1 MLKKRLAVVMFV
13 SLLAECSL
21 SSDCE
26 PTDITCSPLLTA
38 MAYSRVQRGR
48 GVYTSNNAAQTISMF
63 RIDFVNSTIDLAGAG
78 SIATGGT
85 TRGIAVDSS
94 ASILYTAVISV
105 PELKSFSADPETGVL
120 SPLQTL
126 AMPNANGNTLAIHP
140 SGRFLFA
147 AGSTQIQVY
156 STDGK
161 GGMNSV
167 GGLVGGLTSS
177 RKPIV
182 DPTGRYLYVGD
193 ATTSFKRFD
202 IASDGTLSNMIS
214 PTCGVQAVSLA
225 FAQNG
230 SLVHCFNPTT
240 SDVSHYRLQADGS
253 LLAAGTHTP
262 GVAGYTAGAYA
273 TLESI
278 LFIVDS
284 TANLIRPHLVDASSA
299 NVVLSPIGTPISVP
313 ATARDILIDST
324 GRYIALLSNTS
335 VSLLSIGADGY
346 SLRLLGTAT
355 VPTPSDF
362 AMYRPYLY

>member
-1 MLKKRLAVVMFV
+1 MRKKRLTVVMCLF
-13 SLLAECSL
+13 LLVQCSA
-21 SSDCE
+21 SHDCE
-26 PTDITCSPLLTA
+26 PTDITCSPLLATL
-38 MAYSRVQRGR
+38 AYSKVQRGR
-48 GVYTSNNAAQTISMF
+48 GVYASTNASQIISMF
-63 RIDFVNSTIDLAGAG
+63 RIDFVNSTMDLAGAG

-85 TRGIAVDSS
+85 TRGIAVDSA
-94 ASILYTAVISV
+94 ASIVYAAVITF
-105 PELKSFSADPETGVL
+105 PELKSFRADPETGVL
-120 SPLQTL
+120 THLQSFT
-126 AMPNANGNTLAIHP
+126 MPSGNGNTLAMHP
-140 SGRFLFA
+140 SGRFIYA
-147 AGSTQIQVY
+147 VGSTQIQVY
-156 STDGK
+156 SADGK

-167 GGLVGGLTSS
+167 GGLVGGLSSS

-193 ATTSFKRFD
+193 AATTFKRFD

-214 PTCGVQAVSLA
+214 PSCGVQAISLA

-253 LLAAGTHTP
+253 LLAAGTYTP

-273 TLESI
+273 ALESI

-313 ATARDILIDST
+313 ATATDILIDPT
-324 GRYIALLSNTS
+324 GRYIALLSNAS

-346 SLRLLGTAT
+346 SLRLIGTQN
-355 VPTPSDF
+355 VPTASDF
-362 AMYRPYLY
+362 VLYRPFLF